1 MNNLK
6 FYRRFNERL
15 ILQILVAFAIFA
27 ITMLVLL

>member
-1 MNNLK
+1 MDNLK

-15 ILQILVAFAIFA
+15 ILQLLVAFAIIS

>member
-1 MNNLK
+1 MDNLK

-15 ILQILVAFAIFA
+15 ILQVLVAFAIIS

>member
-1 MNNLK
+1 MYNLK

-15 ILQILVAFAIFA
+15 ILQVLVAFAVIS

>member
-15 ILQILVAFAIFA
+15 ILQVLVAFAIISIA
-27 ITMLVLL
+27 MLVLL

>member
-1 MNNLK
+1 MDNLK

-15 ILQILVAFAIFA
+15 ILQVLVAFAILS

>member
-1 MNNLK
+1 MDNLK

-15 ILQILVAFAIFA
+15 ILQVLVAFAVIS

>member
-1 MNNLK
+1 MDNLK

-15 ILQILVAFAIFA
+15 ILQLLVASAIIS

>member
-1 MNNLK
+1 MENLK

-15 ILQILVAFAIFA
+15 LLQLITAFGIFS

>member
-15 ILQILVAFAIFA
+15 ILQVLVAFAIIS